1 MTRAERRR
9 LSKGK
14 INMVELQE
22 VINDRVMESI
32 AYTVRQYSAVVALCL
47 KDKLGFGKTRA
58 QRFMK
63 DVDTMF
69 GDVMAGYLTLDDV
82 IETVEK
88 ELDITI

>member
-14 INMVELQE
+14 INMGELQE
-22 VINDRVMESI
+22 IINDRVMESI

-58 QRFMK
+58 QRFLK